1 MAGREKRKRKRRDG
15 EPRRAGAPRPAG
27 AGSRAAGPAPEAG
40 PSKSKD
46 ELAREQLAPLREGE
60 RPLAVTIGAAI
71 STALGVA
78 TLILFALGVDTDQAN
93 FSAVGTLLYVGVIL
107 VMAWGMWTVR
117 YWAVLGFQALL
128 ALLIVIWSLLL
139 LKAESV
145 LAAGLALLVIGLA
158 GTLFWFL
165 VKSLARVQMPDR
177 RPPGP
182 SG

>member
-1 MAGREKRKRKRRDG
+1 MAIFL
-15 EPRRAGAPRPAG
+15 AGKVKTQFAG
-27 AGSRAAGPAPEAG
+27 IGNHHT
-40 PSKSKD
+40 D
-46 ELAREQLAPLREGE
+46 E
-60 RPLAVTIGAAI
+60 
-71 STALGVA
+71 
-78 TLILFALGVDTDQAN
+78 AN
-93 FSAVGTLLYVGVIL
+93 FSAVGTLLYVSVIL
-107 VMAWGMWTVR
+107 LMAWGMWTVR

-128 ALLIVIWSLLL
+128 ALLILIWSLLL